1 MFSESLDSEL
11 RELPIYALIDSFVS
25 ERVVEHGD
33 NFVLGVFL
41 FSLAHTLNLLP
52 SIENSL
58 QIFCKVSTRLIRDI
72 FGE

>member
-1 MFSESLDSEL
+1 MVSESLDSEL

-41 FSLAHTLNLLP
+41 FSLAHTLILLP

-58 QIFCKVSTRLIRDI
+58 QIFCKISTRLIRNR